1 MNGYVRLQQ
10 TAAWVDIVELRLCL
24 FLYEV
29 CNDSQ
34 FEFMSGSDFAN
45 FINLKPTQQP
55 VAVRPR
61 ENLRIC
67 YMVYSVAQTIKPYER
82 GKRWAEEFLSICGI
96 SKTYYEKHRTDIC
109 SQTATDENKKFRK
122 SIDNAIENARRL
134 TILP

>member
-1 MNGYVRLQQ
+1 MNAYARLQQ

-29 CNDSQ
+29 CNDCQ
-34 FEFMSGSDFAN
+34 FEAMSGSDFAN
-45 FINLKPTQQP
+45 FLNLKSTQQP
-55 VAVRPR
+55 VIVRPR

-67 YMVYSVAQTIKPYER
+67 YMVYSVAWTIKPHER
-82 GKRWAEEFLSICGI
+82 GKRWSEEFLNLCGI

-109 SQTATDENKKFRK
+109 SQTATDENKRYRK
-122 SIDNAIENARRL
+122 AIDNAIENARRL